1 MPLWRGCVQ
10 QLRILAGKRNWM
22 VAASQDAD
30 WTQWMRAA
38 LAGDSDAY
46 RQFLLSVTPY
56 IRAVARKRCRNAGAA
71 DSEAED
77 IVQEVLLTVHLKRGT
92 WDPSRPISP
101 WISAIIRNKVIDSF
115 RRRGR
120 MINIPIDDVTDH
132 LQADEPKQDIAA
144 TEIDALLGQLKLAQ
158 RDIVQSIS
166 INGDSIQETAARLK
180 MSEGA
185 VRVSLH
191 RALKALGAL
200 YRRRTHED

>member
-1 MPLWRGCVQ
+1 
-10 QLRILAGKRNWM
+10 M

-30 WTQWMRAA
+30 WTEWMRAA
-38 LAGDSDAY
+38 LAGDSGAY
-46 RQFLLSVTPY
+46 RQFLFSVTPY
-56 IRAVARKRCRNAGAA
+56 IRAVVRKRCRSAGAS

-77 IVQEVLLTVHLKRGT
+77 IVQEVLLTLHLKRGT
-92 WDPSRPISP
+92 WDSARPISP

-120 MINIPIDDVTDH
+120 MVHVPIEDFTDH
-132 LQADEPKQDIAA
+132 LRADAPKQDIAA
-144 TEIDALLGQLKLAQ
+144 HEIDELLGQLKSAQ

-166 INGDSIQETAARLK
+166 INGDSIRETASRLK

-191 RALKALGAL
+191 RALKTLGAL

>member
-1 MPLWRGCVQ
+1 
-10 QLRILAGKRNWM
+10 M

-144 TEIDALLGQLKLAQ
+144 EPRQDIAATEIDALLGQLKLAQ